1 MSTARPRHRRG
12 LSRVVLCLAMALGF
26 VLGATPSF
34 AQESGEKEDDCV
46 WFPDIRCKDRQA
58 RFEGMTQPMGMP
70 YIFEDPFITS
80 GANLV
85 GIYHESAN
93 NGGFRSADVGILA
106 LQLRLAITDDL
117 AFIATK
123 DGYAWID
130 HSTGILSNE
139 QGFLNM
145 TVGFKYAMI
154 KSEEN
159 RFILSPAVRYEIP
172 LGNDQVYQGNNDG
185 IFIPSASFAWGP
197 LDRLNLIGSFG
208 GQIPVDSESES
219 TSIFYNM
226 HIQYEVFD
234 WLFPFVEVNGM
245 TWTNSG
251 DGSLKIDTEVGQL
264 PLNTAQAALNTGAF
278 EIAEVANIGS
288 KGMQGRSLIT
298 MGWGL
303 RFPIA
308 ERLSLG
314 VLYERGLEGK
324 RHFFKNRFTTMAT
337 FEY

>member
-1 MSTARPRHRRG
+1 MSTTRLRPARAHQLKLFG
-12 LSRVVLCLAMALGF
+12 AAVLLAALTLGF
-26 VLGATPSF
+26 CARN
-34 AQESGEKEDDCV
+34 AEAAEDDCSDN
-46 WFPDIRCKDRQA
+46 WFPDITCKDREA
-58 RFEGMTQPMGMP
+58 RFEGMSQPMGMP
-70 YIFEDPFITS
+70 FIFEDPFITT

-93 NGGFRSADVGILA
+93 NGGFTSTDTGIMA
-106 LQLRLAITDDL
+106 LQLRLAITDKL

-130 HSTGILSNE
+130 HSTDVLDDE
-139 QGFLNM
+139 RGFLNM

-154 KSEEN
+154 ESEEH

-172 LGNDQVYQGNNDG
+172 LGQDQVYQGNNDG

-197 LDRLNLIGSFG
+197 LDGLNMIGGLG
-208 GQIPVDSESES
+208 GQVPVDSGRES
-219 TSIFYNM
+219 TSVFYNL

-234 WLFPFVEVNGM
+234 WLFPFVEVNGI

-251 DGSLKIDTEVGQL
+251 DGSLKIDTDLGQV
-264 PLNTAQAALNTGAF
+264 PIDAAQTVLNTGGF
-278 EIAEVANIGS
+278 EVAEVANLGS
-288 KGMQGRSLIT
+288 KNMQGRSLIT

-308 ERLSLG
+308 EQLSLG